1 MGATDSGR
9 AALLG
14 ATVGSATTLGAAIV
28 SGRAQERTRHAQW
41 SRQYRR
47 DACAGYLGA
56 LP

>member
-47 DACAGYLGA
+47 DAYAGYLGA